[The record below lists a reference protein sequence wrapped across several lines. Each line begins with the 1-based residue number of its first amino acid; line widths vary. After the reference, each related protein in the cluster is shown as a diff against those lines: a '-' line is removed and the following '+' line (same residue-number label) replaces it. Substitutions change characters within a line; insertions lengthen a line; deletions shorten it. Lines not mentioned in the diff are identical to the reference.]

1 MAQYEIKDG
10 KRVLVSRT
18 KPAQARRTPPPR
30 PAASTQATEPARTD
44 DQAKSPAKGKGGK
57 TTSREA

>member
-1 MAQYEIKDG
+1 MAQYEIRDG

-18 KPAQARRTPPPR
+18 KPAQAKRTPPAK
-30 PAASTQATEPARTD
+30 PAAPTQATEPAQAE